1 MEVAKIDRNYQ
12 MSPLEYPNKK
22 KDEIT
27 LPHDNLP
34 PYMKVYIWECVELTD
49 EEYAITGEPKNNE
62 CVITWLKNNGADP
75 QKDTYVIG
83 NTIGNAPVV
92 SRPNY
97 DFKGWKCPDGRIAD
111 KKQNGTVGQPVYIG
125 DTVLGNSFYIAQ
137 WKPTKYTVT
146 FNGNGGSPSV
156 MTRKYAY
163 GEQIGYFP
171 TFDKYPNEA
180 LGVSGWETENG
191 QSVNEKYVVK
201 SNMTLI
207 AQWKYIGNSDD
218 FIEVVY
224 DSNVDGIEI
233 TYDSNDGNIDVI
245 YDSND
250 DDHIDVVYDSNDGT
264 IAVIYDSNDDDI
276 DIIYDSND
284 GTIDVIYDSN
294 DDSIDVVY
302 DENE

>member
-1 MEVAKIDRNYQ
+1 M
-12 MSPLEYPNKK
+12 
-22 KDEIT
+22 
-27 LPHDNLP
+27 
-34 PYMKVYIWECVELTD
+34 
-49 EEYAITGEPKNNE
+49 
-62 CVITWLKNNGADP
+62 
-75 QKDTYVIG
+75 
-83 NTIGNAPVV
+83 
-92 SRPNY
+92 
-97 DFKGWKCPDGRIAD
+97 
-111 KKQNGTVGQPVYIG
+111 
-125 DTVLGNSFYIAQ
+125 
-137 WKPTKYTVT
+137 T

-171 TFDKYPNEA
+171 TFDEYPNEA
-180 LGVSGWETENG
+180 LGISGWETENG

-207 AQWKYIGNSDD
+207 AQWKWIIDPIEVVYDDNSDN

-264 IAVIYDSNDDDI
+264 IDVIYDSNNEYI
-276 DIIYDSND
+276 DL
-284 GTIDVIYDSN
+284 IYDSN